1 MQVAV
6 DSWTALHGASLGRV
20 GAEHSQS
27 SVFRCSTLTVYS
39 NQHVSP
45 LQVLPAV
52 CRCLAWDA
60 MEGRSP
66 EEVAVGCPG
75 LLLSVGSRCLHGGL
89 SL

>member
-6 DSWTALHGASLGRV
+6 DSWAALHGASLGRV

-27 SVFRCSTLTVYS
+27 SAFRCSTLTVYD

-45 LQVLPAV
+45 LHVLPAA
-52 CRCLAWDA
+52 CRCLEWDA
-60 MEGRSP
+60 MGGRPP
-66 EEVAVGCPG
+66 EEIAVACPG
-75 LLLSVGSRCLHGGL
+75 LLLSVGSCYLHGGL